1 MIKDILN
8 FIEEKKVKIAT
19 QEKERNLRGE
29 KRVCCIMTLA
39 ELQRELS
46 SKFDIKE
53 KVKWL
58 IQFKLN

>member
-53 KVKWL
+53 KVK
-58 IQFKLN
+58 